1 MKKIIIASILSFI
14 LLFAFGPMVTQAG
27 AETFIGSNVDSRII
41 VALQVGQAELQPWLP
56 APWQVSPIPK
66 GPLKGTN
73 LYLLFVD
80 RLHDQDAQGKPIKG
94 GTCRAVALVA
104 LAKHAQTGKPALFV
118 IRIFAPHEDI
128 SLYNPYKNSVR
139 AAISR
144 EYTFKGANL
153 SPGTV
158 SDVWELQDSAGG
170 IIKFQIEYQRAIP
183 RRVKQ
188 ELRPRSSVEPD
199 FFRIYRVDQGMD
211 LIKSVPAGID
221 RVQSYQLNVTV
232 SELRK
237 MFDGSEKVVGFIALP
252 FYIRKLSLP

>member
-1 MKKIIIASILSFI
+1 MRKIILTTMLAFI
-14 LLFAFGPMVTQAG
+14 LLVFSGILITQAG
-27 AETFIGSNVDSRII
+27 AETFIGSNVDNRII
-41 VALQVGQAELQPWLP
+41 VALQVGQAELQSWLP
-56 APWQVSPIPK
+56 TSWQVSPIPK

-80 RLHDQDAQGKPIKG
+80 RLLDQDPKGKPARG
-94 GTCRAVALVA
+94 GICRAVALAA

-128 SLYNPYKNSVR
+128 NLYNPYKNSVR
-139 AAISR
+139 ATIRR
-144 EYTFKGANL
+144 EYTVKGANL
-153 SPGTV
+153 EPGAA
-158 SDVWELQDSAGG
+158 SDVWELRDSAGG
-170 IIKFQIEYQRAIP
+170 IIKFQIEYQRALP

-211 LIKSVPAGID
+211 LIKSVPAGIN

-237 MFDGSEKVVGFIALP
+237 MFDGSEKVVGIIALP